1 MAGQRSNP
9 GGAQR
14 DDAQARLQRW
24 KHGIAAATAALVIGF
39 WAFVSGSVA
48 NAAASADPAA
58 TSAPA
63 LTTPGDGFFDP
74 APALT
79 DTTGQVPVLQSH
91 GS

>member
-1 MAGQRSNP
+1 MVGQRP
-9 GGAQR
+9 TGDAQR
-14 DDAQARLQRW
+14 DEARVRLQRW
-24 KHGIAAATAALVIGF
+24 KRGIAAATAAIVLGL
-39 WAFVSGSVA
+39 WAVVSGSVA
-48 NAAASADPAA
+48 NAAASAGPGA
-58 TSAPA
+58 TPPA